1 MLISFMTAVV
11 ILLSTF
17 IHVIVPRS
25 CRSTSSLAIY
35 LSRSLLTFVAFQK
48 SKRSAITLAQKTDLR
63 PSHATHKAHLFQPWC
78 HRRPVGSLNVPDY
91 FCFLRI

>member
-17 IHVIVPRS
+17 IQVIVRRS

-48 SKRSAITLAQKTDLR
+48 SNRPAIMLAKERYFDHRTQHRLLFFPPRCHGRS
-63 PSHATHKAHLFQPWC
+63 
-78 HRRPVGSLNVPDY
+78 VGSPNVQDY
-91 FCFLRI
+91 SCFLKT